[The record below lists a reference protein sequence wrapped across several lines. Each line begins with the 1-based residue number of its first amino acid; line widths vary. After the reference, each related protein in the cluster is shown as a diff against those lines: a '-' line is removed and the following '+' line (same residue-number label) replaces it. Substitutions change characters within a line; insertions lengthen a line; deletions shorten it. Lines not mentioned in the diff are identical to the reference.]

1 MATVT
6 RTGVKYIKVSK
17 TDALGNNYDNSW
29 RLNDSIKLNYSDI
42 GVKEYIVN
50 TITEYSNY
58 WLLGLDYVDVTSSL
72 QGAKDYKVQATKKI
86 TSQTFNAGQ
95 SSSVTGYTEVVNTQG
110 FFNPTNG
117 LYGQGNTINIPLTVT
132 ASFFCD
138 TTSGNKAYPFIRLI
152 FTNEAGVSLGESPV
166 LEYVYTGGATEP
178 NLKVTLT
185 GSFVPQY
192 SNGIY
197 YKIEVGNSASAVHK
211 VDVTGGNTE
220 FNLLITQSVA
230 PASNTLTILNPFFT
244 SPFEGTDCDV
254 TYGWIQSYPYSQYY
268 MDVDYSDSA
277 TIPINQQA
285 LISGTATPALVN
297 DYYYQT
303 RRHTYPRYVG
313 SRVIGQVIN
322 EYTDG
327 DISYGKDPVINVG
340 QAYFSYFNYIYGVSP
355 EINGV
360 IAADIKYTIDQ
371 LGNIYSPGIDS
382 ELVNTLKQNYPE
394 GSKASVKLI
403 GETNQA
409 MSTYL
414 NREFTVYRAGAKVK
428 PIIYSQT
435 SSLGFTGSIR
445 FNPTAGSPK
454 SYKLA
459 AGQIGTYTVN
469 ANTSQFPYIFGDEA
483 VDDSTYYNNAT
494 GVYEFG
500 ASPLNQIKFDA
511 TVEVTN
517 TSTISNSTVQLLI
530 LKNDTI
536 PLANILYTL
545 LPGESNKSLTAAGG
559 YASFLKD
566 DTVKVKLSNLS
577 NNNVTSTNGYFQ
589 ANQLGFSGSA
599 STTTPFFS
607 SGSSPSSSVLTC
619 SLDLFRKA
627 GYPQADITS
636 SGFNPIVD
644 NFTFQ
649 IGDQLRF
656 ENDETKVHTI
666 ASIGNPTTSYGP
678 TLTITPPLI
687 SGSNIDFFLLRR
699 FDNSTNTVLLVG
711 GKPSGGT
718 STGTLTPKY
727 LSEALQKGTSAI
739 IADLS
744 SKNLI

>member
-58 WLLGLDYVDVTSSL
+58 WLLGLDYVDITSSL
-72 QGAKDYKVQATKKI
+72 QGAKNYRLLA
-86 TSQTFNAGQ
+86 
-95 SSSVTGYTEVVNTQG
+95 SSSATQNLDPSATVTVEYRPVINTLGYFDDTSDKYILQVT
-110 FFNPTNG
+110 P
-117 LYGQGNTINIPLTVT
+117 NIPLQISGSAEIQNSTGTPAEVILSILENGDPIKSNTFAIAAGGKVQCSASMLIT
-132 ASFFCD
+132 ASNGFSYSIQAQN
-138 TTSGNKAYPFIRLI
+138 TTP
-152 FTNEAGVSLGESPV
+152 VSLSI
-166 LEYVYTGGATEP
+166 LGGSS
-178 NLKVTLT
+178 L
-185 GSFVPQY
+185 
-192 SNGIY
+192 
-197 YKIEVGNSASAVHK
+197 
-211 VDVTGGNTE
+211 NTR
-220 FNLLITQSVA
+220 FIVTQSVA
-230 PASNTLTILNPFFT
+230 TSSNTLTILNPFFT

-285 LISGTATPALVN
+285 LISGTATPAPVK

-313 SRVIGQVIN
+313 SKVTAQVIN

-327 DISYGKDPVINVG
+327 DISYGKEPVINVG

-394 GSKASVKLI
+394 GSKASVELI

-454 SYKLA
+454 SYNLA
-459 AGQIGTYTVN
+459 AGQAGTYTIN
-469 ANTSQFPYIFGDEA
+469 PNTSQFPYVFGNVA
-483 VDDSTYYNNAT
+483 VNDSTYYNSGT
-494 GVYEFG
+494 GVYSFS
-500 ASPLNQIKFDA
+500 ASPLNQIKFEA
-511 TVEVTN
+511 SVEVTN
-517 TSTISNSTVQLLI
+517 TSTTSNSIVQLLI

-536 PLANILYTL
+536 PLANTLYTL
-545 LPGESNKSLTAAGG
+545 PPNKTDNIDAIGG
-559 YASFLKD
+559 YASFLNG
-566 DTVKVKLSNLS
+566 DTVKVQLKNLS
-577 NNNVTSTNGYFQ
+577 NNTITSTNGYFR

-599 STTTPFFS
+599 VTISPFFL

-619 SLDLFRKA
+619 SLDLFRKV

-649 IGDQLRF
+649 VEDQLRF

-678 TLTITPPLI
+678 TLTIIPPLI

-699 FDNSTNTVLLVG
+699 FDSSTNTVLLVG

-718 STGTLTPKY
+718 SVGTLTPKY

>member
-6 RTGVKYIKVSK
+6 KTGVKYIKVSK

-29 RLNDSIKLNYSDI
+29 RLNDNIKLNYSDI
-42 GVKEYIVN
+42 GVKEYVVN
-50 TITEYSNY
+50 IITEYSNY
-58 WLLGLDYVDVTSSL
+58 WLLGLDYVDITSSL
-72 QGAKDYKVQATKKI
+72 QGAKNYQISASLASATQTIPAAGVTTTVLFTPSINPLGYFQTDNSSFQTNDITPNIQLQLSGSVRLANAEPSATINFDLEIHKNGDIIKSDSYTLNPLTIANYSISTLINPTVSDFYQIKVQNN
-86 TSQTFNAGQ
+86 NA
-95 SSSVTGYTEVVNTQG
+95 SKV
-110 FFNPTNG
+110 
-117 LYGQGNTINIPLTVT
+117 LTVIQ
-132 ASFFCD
+132 D
-138 TTSGNKAYPFIRLI
+138 
-152 FTNEAGVSLGESPV
+152 
-166 LEYVYTGGATEP
+166 
-178 NLKVTLT
+178 
-185 GSFVPQY
+185 
-192 SNGIY
+192 SNTY
-197 YKIEVGNSASAVHK
+197 FRV
-211 VDVTGGNTE
+211 
-220 FNLLITQSVA
+220 TQSIA

-268 MDVDYSDSA
+268 MDIDYSDSA

-285 LISGTATPALVN
+285 LISGTATPAPVK

-313 SRVIGQVIN
+313 SKVTAQVIN

-327 DISYGKDPVINVG
+327 DISYGKEPIINVG

-360 IAADIKYTIDQ
+360 IATDIKYTIDQ

-394 GSKASVKLI
+394 GSKASVELI

-414 NREFTVYRAGAKVK
+414 NKEFTVYRAGAKVK

-454 SYKLA
+454 SYNLA
-459 AGQIGTYTVN
+459 AGQTGTVTLTG
-469 ANTSQFPYIFGDEA
+469 NTEQFPYVFSDVA
-483 VDDSTYYNNAT
+483 VNDSTYYNSGS
-494 GVYEFG
+494 GVYSFS

-511 TVEVTN
+511 SVEVTN
-517 TSTISNSTVQLLI
+517 TSTTSNSTVQLLI

-536 PLANILYTL
+536 PLANTLYTL
-545 LPGESNKSLTAAGG
+545 LPGESNKPLTAAGG
-559 YASFLKD
+559 YASFLNGD
-566 DTVKVKLSNLS
+566 NVKVQLNNLS
-577 NNNVTSTNGYFQ
+577 NNTITSTNGYFQ

-599 STTTPFFS
+599 ATTSPFFL

-619 SLDLFRKA
+619 SLDLFRKV

-649 IGDQLRF
+649 VGDQLRF

-718 STGTLTPKY
+718 SGGTLTPKY
-727 LSEALQKGTSAI
+727 LSEALLKGTSTI

>member
-42 GVKEYIVN
+42 GVKEYVVN

-58 WLLGLDYVDVTSSL
+58 WLLGLDYVDITSSL
-72 QGAKDYKVQATKKI
+72 QGAKNYQMIAYNAASPIIFNTGESSSI
-86 TSQTFNAGQ
+86 TTYGEQTDQ
-95 SSSVTGYTEVVNTQG
+95 SSYFNPSTGYYTLGVT
-110 FFNPTNG
+110 P
-117 LYGQGNTINIPLTVT
+117 NIPLIVT
-132 ASFFCD
+132 ASVLITMD
-138 TTSGNKAYPFIRLI
+138 NGAQAYPFIRFGSNLGIDGEEVLYEVKRQNPGGSTVTLI
-152 FTNEAGVSLGESPV
+152 
-166 LEYVYTGGATEP
+166 
-178 NLKVTLT
+178 LT
-185 GSFVPQY
+185 GSFTGSQGKAY
-192 SNGIY
+192 NLQ
-197 YKIEVGNSASAVHK
+197 VGSFYNPGDLPISIQT
-211 VDVTGGNTE
+211 DNDLIFT
-220 FNLLITQSVA
+220 ITQSIA
-230 PASNTLTILNPFFT
+230 PASNTLTILNPFLT

-285 LISGTATPALVN
+285 LISGTATPAPVK

-313 SRVIGQVIN
+313 SKVTAQVIN

-327 DISYGKDPVINVG
+327 DISYGKEPIINVG

-394 GSKASVKLI
+394 GSKASVELI

-414 NREFTVYRAGAKVK
+414 NREFTIYRAGAKVK

-454 SYKLA
+454 SYNLA
-459 AGQIGTYTVN
+459 AGQVGTYSIGPN
-469 ANTSQFPYIFGDEA
+469 LSQFPYVFGNVA
-483 VDDSTYYNNAT
+483 VDNAGYYDNMT
-494 GVYEFG
+494 GVYEFD

-517 TSTISNSTVQLLI
+517 TSTTSNSTVQLLI

-536 PLANILYTL
+536 PLANRLYTL
-545 LPGESNKSLTAAGG
+545 LPNETDNIDAIGG
-559 YASFLKD
+559 YASFLNG
-566 DTVKVKLSNLS
+566 DTVKVQLKNLS
-577 NNNVTSTNGYFQ
+577 NNTITSTNGYFQ

-599 STTTPFFS
+599 ATISPFFL

-627 GYPQADITS
+627 GYPQSDITS

-649 IGDQLRF
+649 VGDQLRF

-718 STGTLTPKY
+718 SGGTLTPKY
-727 LSEALQKGTSAI
+727 LSEALLKGTSTI